1 MAQTDDMRVGAPS
14 YFEPEVLDGTLV
26 FRLGYDAPAS
36 PGLPSNRG
44 LGRSQGRSAARSR
57 PFYAVLSTS
66 RVPVAPMQVFTP

>member
-1 MAQTDDMRVGAPS
+1 MAQTDDMRVGVPS

-26 FRLGYDAPAS
+26 FRLGYDGAGFSGFAEQ
-36 PGLPSNRG
+36 PGL
-44 LGRSQGRSAARSR
+44 RSQGRSAARSR